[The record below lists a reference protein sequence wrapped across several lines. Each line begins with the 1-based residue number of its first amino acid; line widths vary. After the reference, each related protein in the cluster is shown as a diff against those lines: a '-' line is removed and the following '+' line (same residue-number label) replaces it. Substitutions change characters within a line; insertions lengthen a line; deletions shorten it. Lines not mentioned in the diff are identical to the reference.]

1 MSAAEE
7 ELPLDLPGAE
17 QVRAVESSLRG
28 KYDVSRL
35 QRDHP
40 QLVDLIKWLISLP
53 GMTHAAIANHAG
65 VAWETV
71 SAIATSGEV
80 SIRQFKLRQAAKLQL
95 VLEAAT
101 PGLMAKAA
109 EGKLTAL
116 DFKLLTDAFLQ
127 LSGEG
132 HTVRF
137 EGSQADDPRRA
148 RLRQLISSP
157 PPMVLEAE
165 VLSQEGAALPAAA
178 ARCLAER
185 VQLNSEEPIQDLQS
199 VIS

>member
-28 KYDVSRL
+28 QFDVSRL

-40 QLVDLIKWLISLP
+40 QLVELITWLISLP
-53 GMTHAAIANHAG
+53 GMTHDAIAKHAG

-71 SAIATSGEV
+71 AAIAARREV
-80 SIRQFKLRQAAKLQL
+80 SIREFKLRQAAKLQL

-101 PGLMAKAA
+101 PGLLAKAA
-109 EGKLTAL
+109 AGKLTAL

-157 PPMVLEAE
+157 MVLEAE
-165 VLSQEGAALPAAA
+165 VISQEGAALPAAA

-199 VIS
+199 VIP